1 MLLAVSQCHS
11 VTMTQV
17 GSGQADTETDTRALS
32 VTSRELDLA
41 PWSDQQQIFRQMITK
56 LSFRTVRL
64 LSLSPRSWD
73 TSRWWRP
80 SRWWRTPWWP
90 PPPPPPWRRS
100 TSSWPP
106 SLCRRRSC
114 PTLRMKA
121 VSEGSLHWVQGPTLP
136 TDMEISIFFGFLVSF
151 PNK

>member
-1 MLLAVSQCHS
+1 MTRCCFQCHRL
-11 VTMTQV
+11 V
-17 GSGQADTETDTRALS
+17 GSGRHWHLSTEGDQSWAGLGT
-32 VTSRELDLA
+32 VI
-41 PWSDQQQIFRQMITK
+41 WSTTNLETNDNQT
-56 LSFRTVRL
+56 LHYRTARL

-80 SRWWRTPWWP
+80 WRWWRTPWWP

-121 VSEGSLHWVQGPTLP
+121 VSEGSLHWVHGPTYGYGNFHFLDFSSP
-136 TDMEISIFFGFLVSF
+136 SLIS
-151 PNK
+151 NEKQA